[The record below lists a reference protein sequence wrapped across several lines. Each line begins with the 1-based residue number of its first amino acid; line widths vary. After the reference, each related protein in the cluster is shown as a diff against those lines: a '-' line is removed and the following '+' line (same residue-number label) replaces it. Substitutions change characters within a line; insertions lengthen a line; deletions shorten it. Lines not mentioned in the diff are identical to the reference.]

1 MHTLPSDAVA
11 DNLQSHVNLQVDYV
25 AMELIFEYVARSG
38 MDVGI
43 RRPVRS
49 HDVRSTGYT
58 GRVHVG
64 TLFFKYSACGPLRN
78 PVGTQCQRGYS
89 ASNQPLANSRFHVAD
104 SECIDR

>member
-49 HDVRSTGYT
+49 HDVRSTGHT
-58 GRVHVG
+58 GRVQ
-64 TLFFKYSACGPLRN
+64 CGHFVLQILCVRP
-78 PVGTQCQRGYS
+78 
-89 ASNQPLANSRFHVAD
+89 ASKPGRHAVSKGLL
-104 SECIDR
+104 SE